1 MEDLGLKRPFG
12 VGGAWRSTSASRLS
26 LMMPTFNRHEF
37 AIRNMRFWSGSGVQL
52 HVLDGSA
59 APIDSSLRDFGANIH
74 YHHLPLSFEER
85 LAQGAAMI
93 DTDYTAMVGDDEF
106 FVPSALDACIAELD
120 ADSALSSCMGRAL
133 RFVTVDINVLA
144 TPAYVDMAGYT
155 VGQDSGIERMIYH
168 MHPYRVSSCYA
179 VMRRDVWREAA
190 GLMAARRFEHYA
202 VPELQVELAAAY
214 HGKSKVI
221 PRLMWLRNGEN
232 PPVWSAGTQQRFP
245 DWWSDA
251 SAAHQRRELITLIAA
266 HLGRAGK
273 DSLDELQ
280 AGVEAALD
288 RFTAGY
294 WIVRSPAGPP
304 LVRQMRRVLQRA
316 SSLLPART
324 KDAVKRAVGLI
335 KPLSGLFEPPPQP
348 LRAAAADL
356 AASGVI
362 VDFEQLQEI
371 ERAISRSASLDH

>member
-1 MEDLGLKRPFG
+1 
-12 VGGAWRSTSASRLS
+12 
-26 LMMPTFNRHEF
+26 MMPTFNRQTF
-37 AIRNMRFWSGSGVQL
+37 AIRNMRFWSGSQVQL

-59 APIDSSLRDFGANIH
+59 APIDSRQRDFGTNIH
-74 YHHLPLSFEER
+74 YHHMPLSFEER
-85 LAQGAAMI
+85 LAQGAGMI

-106 FVPSALDACIAELD
+106 FVPSALEACIAELD
-120 ADSALSSCMGRAL
+120 ADPLLSSCIGRAL
-133 RFVTVDINVLA
+133 RFVTLDSNVLA
-144 TPAYVDMAGYT
+144 SPAYVEMAGYT
-155 VGQDSGIERMIYH
+155 VDQDSGIRRMIHH

-179 VMRRDVWREAA
+179 VMRRNVWREAV

-251 SAAHQRRELITLIAA
+251 SAAQQRRELITLIAA

-273 DSLDELQ
+273 NSIDELQ

-288 RFTAGY
+288 RFAAGY

-304 LVRQMRRVLQRA
+304 LVRQMRRALQRT
-316 SSLLPART
+316 SSLFPSGI
-324 KDAVKRAVGLI
+324 KDAVKRAFAQI
-335 KPLSGLFEPPPQP
+335 TPQSGLFEPPPKP
-348 LRAAAADL
+348 IGLAAADL
-356 AASGVI
+356 AATGVI

-371 ERAISRSASLDH
+371 ARAISTSVSHEL